1 MNDLDLSAHWMPF
14 TANRQFKKNPRLL
27 VAGEGV
33 HYTDSEG
40 RKIFDGLSG
49 LWTCGAGHG
58 RQEINKA
65 VTNQLNT
72 LDYSPGFQFG
82 HPLSFELANKVIE
95 LTPSGLDK
103 VFFKPIAR
111 GYRTLPQ
118 PIRSGTSN
126 VLGNLTN
133 VVTIPNNVLQ
143 GQFKDAGVNSLRLA
157 INTTLGIGGI
167 FDVASYYGLKKRDKE
182 DYGQTLGAWGF
193 GEGCYFVLPVL
204 GPTTVRD
211 SIGSL
216 ANVMGGDAWYNVTV
230 ANDTRYFNEA
240 DYWLSRLTA
249 GVDFRAKNLESFDS
263 LEKTS
268 LDLYASIRSLY
279 LQDRQRKIQNIDE
292 TTETLSDDDWEELES
307 Q

>member
-1 MNDLDLSAHWMPF
+1 MKKLFSILLVIIFCQFQLGGVLADSDGNLELS
-14 TANRQFKKNPRLL
+14 KKNNENNKEIKDCFETVNR
-27 VAGEGV
+27 G
-33 HYTDSEG
+33 
-40 RKIFDGLSG
+40 IF
-49 LWTCGAGHG
+49 AF
-58 RQEINKA
+58 
-65 VTNQLNT
+65 NQ
-72 LDYSPGFQFG
+72 
-82 HPLSFELANKVIE
+82 
-95 LTPSGLDK
+95 GLDK
-103 VFFKPIAR
+103 VFFKPIAK

-126 VLGNLTN
+126 VLSNLTN

-143 GQFKDAGVNSLRLA
+143 GQLKDAGVNSLRLV
-157 INTTLGIGGI
+157 INSTLGIAGI
-167 FDVASYYGLKKRDKE
+167 FDVASYYGLSKRDKE
-182 DYGQTLGAWGF
+182 DYGQTLATWGV

-230 ANDTRYFNEA
+230 ANDTQYFNES

-279 LQDRQRKIQNIDE
+279 LQDRYKKINNINE
-292 TTETLSDDDWEELES
+292 TTETLSDDDWEEVDA